1 MKEAIKAFWRRIT
14 TSTEVALLRA
24 ENKRLREANFVL
36 EEEIDAARKE
46 LRAAVNNLLSQAGV
60 APLPP
65 NEEIKPP
72 AHRHRNLTLQQ
83 RQRLY
88 AVATTPA
95 PPKEGTHN
103 A

>member
-1 MKEAIKAFWRRIT
+1 MKDAIKAFWRRIT

-24 ENKRLREANFVL
+24 ENKRLRESNFVL
-36 EEEIDAARKE
+36 EEEIAEAHKE

-65 NEEIKPP
+65 NEEIKAP
-72 AHRHRNLTLQQ
+72 AHRTRHLTHQQ

-88 AVATTPA
+88 AIKTTPA
-95 PPKEGTHN
+95 PPKEGTNN